1 MRSESPPLLPIFR
14 SRHQADLLTFLYLH
28 PERELTLT
36 ELADRVGTPLTTLQ
50 REVGR
55 LLQAGLLTS
64 RRVGR
69 AHLLRANTASRYARP
84 LAELLTLAFGPH
96 IVIAEEFADVVGAEA
111 VGLFGSWAARYRG
124 EIGPPPNDIDVF
136 IIGRPDRTDVY
147 DAAERAERRLGIVVN
162 PVLVSRSRWEEDT
175 DPLVR
180 QVRSS
185 PVVWVNDIGEGVD

>member
-1 MRSESPPLLPIFR
+1 MLPIFR
-14 SRHQADLLTFLYLH
+14 SRHQADLLTCLYLH

-36 ELADRVGTPLTTLQ
+36 ELADHVGTPLTTLQ

-55 LLQAGLLTS
+55 LVQAGLLTA

-69 AHLLRANTASRYARP
+69 AHLLRANMASRYARP

-111 VGLFGSWAARYRG
+111 VGLFGSWAARYHG
-124 EIGPPPNDIDVF
+124 EIGPPPNDIDVL

-185 PVVWVNDIGEGVD
+185 PVVWVKDIEEGVG